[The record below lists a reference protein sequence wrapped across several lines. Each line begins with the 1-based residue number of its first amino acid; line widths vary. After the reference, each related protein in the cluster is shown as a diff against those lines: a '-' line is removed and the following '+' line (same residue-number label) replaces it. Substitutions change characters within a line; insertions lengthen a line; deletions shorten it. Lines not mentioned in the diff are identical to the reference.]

1 MAKSQSHY
9 ILDSFALLT
18 YLQGENYGVRVRE
31 ILQGAQIG
39 RGVIS
44 MSVINLG
51 EILYI
56 TERRKGA
63 REAQEVL
70 ASIRQLPIN
79 VLPADEQTVLDAA
92 HIKANHAISYADSFV
107 VVAAM
112 SEGAVILTGDP
123 EFESVETF
131 VKVEWIQKIE
141 GAS

>member
-1 MAKSQSHY
+1 
-9 ILDSFALLT
+9 
-18 YLQGENYGVRVRE
+18 
-31 ILQGAQIG
+31 
-39 RGVIS
+39 

-79 VLPADEQTVLDAA
+79 ILPADEQTVLDAA

-112 SEGAVILTGDP
+112 SEGAVILTGDS
-123 EFESVETF
+123 EFESVESF
-131 VKVEWIQKIE
+131 VKVEWVQKSE

>member
-9 ILDSFALLT
+9 ILDSFALLA

-31 ILQGAQIG
+31 ILQSAQNG
-39 RGVIS
+39 RVVIS

-79 VLPADEQTVLDAA
+79 ILPADEQTVLDAA

-123 EFESVETF
+123 EIESVESF
-131 VKVEWIQKIE
+131 VTVEWVQKIE